1 MKKNRLRA
9 RRVVLGLALAM
20 VTVALVTPSAATA
33 TATPSAKKPV
43 TGGTLTIAAQR
54 EVPTYDPVKG
64 TVGAQSTGADRTMFV
79 LGTLLKYNSYTGQ
92 IQPGMALSISSPDAI
107 TWTLKLRPN
116 IKFTDGTPYDADAV
130 IYNINRFKDPANAS
144 PAISQVS
151 GIQSMTAPDS
161 TTVVFKLSSAYGS
174 FPRVLTDIV
183 GAVGSPTQ
191 IKADRNWGA
200 KPIGAGPWM
209 LDSWVRD
216 QQATFVRNPNYW
228 DAPRP
233 YIDKIVYRVIPDA
246 TTISQSLKAGD
257 IDVITTGNAVALKV
271 AQDDPKGFRAWNPDV
286 ANGSIGLACNQAV
299 APCNDRRYREALS
312 LAFSPDLAKQVF
324 LSTVTF
330 STKGLVC
337 PPYGKADPECN
348 KEIKVKYDTK
358 KASKLVQQ
366 VKADGI
372 NTDLE
377 FFFNLDGVGG
387 AGFGEWVQQQ
397 LAKVGI
403 NVKVIPG
410 PQAELITR
418 TTARNYQAIVVY
430 NPTALDMNSRYYN
443 DWHSVGG
450 PTGGRDVA
458 NLNNAQLDVAL
469 EKGRNSLKLQ
479 DRIEGMQEAQ
489 RIIAKDFLVQWIY
502 PFVAGNVYAQRIHL
516 PDYVSPNAYLARW
529 DEAWLD
535 KKS

>member
-1 MKKNRLRA
+1 MKRNPRTRHLLA
-9 RRVVLGLALAM
+9 GLGLAVLM
-20 VTVALVTPSAATA
+20 VGLVTPSSATA
-33 TATPSAKKPV
+33 TAPAAKKPV
-43 TGGTLTIAAQR
+43 AGGTLTIAAQR

-79 LGTLLKYNSYTGQ
+79 LGTLLKYNSYTGAV
-92 IQPGMALSISSPDAI
+92 IPGMALGISSTDAQ
-107 TWTLKLRPN
+107 TWTLKLRPDV
-116 IKFTDGTPYDADAV
+116 KFTDGTPYDADAV
-130 IYNINRFKDPANAS
+130 IFNINRFKDPANAS
-144 PAISQVS
+144 PAIAQFSALA
-151 GIQSMTAPDS
+151 SMTAPDPL
-161 TTVVFKLSSAYGS
+161 TVVFKLSAPNGS
-174 FPRVLTDIV
+174 FPRVLTDIG

-200 KPIGAGPWM
+200 KPIGAGPFM
-209 LDSWVRD
+209 LESWVRD

-228 DAPRP
+228 DKPRP
-233 YIDKIVYRVIPDA
+233 YIDKIVYRIIPDA
-246 TTISQSLKAGD
+246 TSIAQSLKAGD
-257 IDVITTGNAVALKV
+257 IDTITTGNVVALKV
-271 AQDDPKGFRAWNPDV
+271 AQDDPKNFRAWDPDV

-299 APCNDRRYREALS
+299 APCNDVRYREALS

-324 LSTVTF
+324 LPTVQF
-330 STKGLVC
+330 ATKGLVC

-348 KEIKVKYDTK
+348 KAIKVKYDVK

-403 NVKVIPG
+403 NVKVLPG

-418 TTARNYQAIVVY
+418 TTAHNFQSIVVY
-430 NPTALDMNSRYYN
+430 NPTALDMNGRYYN

-450 PTGGRDVA
+450 TSGGRDTA

-469 EKGRNSLKLQ
+469 EKGRNSLKLT

-489 RIIAKDFLVQWIY
+489 HIIQKDFLVQWIY
-502 PFVAGNVYAQRIHL
+502 PFVAGNVYAKKVNL

-529 DEAWLD
+529 DEAWLS
-535 KKS
+535 KGS